1 MKWLKPIEVKEPGR
15 YLYLHIEDDLNHFSP
30 IVLVEKQTD
39 NGVVLSTKPDIFG
52 CSMQITDFA
61 DVFRFL
67 GPIPTPEK
75 ED

>member
-1 MKWLKPIEVKEPGR
+1 
-15 YLYLHIEDDLNHFSP
+15 
-30 IVLVEKQTD
+30 
-39 NGVVLSTKPDIFG
+39 VLSTKPDIFG